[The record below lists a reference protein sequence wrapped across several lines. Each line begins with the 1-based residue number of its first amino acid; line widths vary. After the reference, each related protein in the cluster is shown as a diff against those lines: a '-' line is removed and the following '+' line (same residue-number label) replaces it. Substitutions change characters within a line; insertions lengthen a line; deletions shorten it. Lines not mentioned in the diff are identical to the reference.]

1 MSSFQY
7 NDVVIANVPLP
18 IDGGNTNPVLVTGT
32 TVVSGPVTIVQPSG
46 TNLHVDV
53 DNFPPTYAV
62 TGTFWQATQ
71 PVSIA
76 ATVNT
81 FVTNFPATQPVS
93 GTVAVSN
100 FPASQAVT
108 GTFWQT
114 TQPVSG
120 TVTATPPA
128 LLGTFAAGQTKISV
142 TGTAVQLASNALTTG
157 VILTASLTNV
167 NPSVIGDSGV
177 TNTTNGSGN
186 GYILSPGA
194 SVSVAVSNTNV
205 LYVNGTANDVLSFIG
220 N

>member
-7 NDVVIANVPLP
+7 NDVVVANVPLP

-32 TVVSGPVTIVQPSG
+32 IVVSGPITVVQPSG
-46 TNLHVDV
+46 ANLHVDI
-53 DNFPPTYAV
+53 DNFPATYPV

-81 FVTNFPATQPVS
+81 FVTNFPATQPIS

-128 LLGTFAAGQTKISV
+128 LPGTFAVGQTKISV
-142 TGTAVQLASNALTTG
+142 TGTAIQLASNALVNG
-157 VILTASLTNV
+157 VVLTASLTNI
-167 NPSVIGDSGV
+167 NPLVIGGSGV
-177 TNTTNGSGN
+177 TNTIDGSGN
-186 GYILSPGA
+186 GYILQAGA
-194 SVSVAVSNTNV
+194 SIGIAVSNTN
-205 LYVNGTANDVLSFIG
+205 
-220 N
+220 